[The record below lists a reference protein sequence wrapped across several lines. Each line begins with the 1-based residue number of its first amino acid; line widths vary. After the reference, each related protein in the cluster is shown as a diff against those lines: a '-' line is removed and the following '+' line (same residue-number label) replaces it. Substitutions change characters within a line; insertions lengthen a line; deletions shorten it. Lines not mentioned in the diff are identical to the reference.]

1 MSSIALARPSTAIRI
16 PLKRPGA
23 RTRTFFASAPWG
35 KQRLVILGSGWGGY
49 EVLRAVDRKR
59 WSKSVL
65 TSLRPPSRL
74 WQTSRTRLG
83 VPWRSSRAPN
93 ANAAL
98 CYGRCDHRFSEQ
110 LLQLHPASRQ
120 LCRRY
125 SRVSRCHRTGQ
136 CFVSK
141 PIPGSLLMTSFNAS
155 RFGGTPPKW

>member
-74 WQTSRTRLG
+74 LWQTSRTRLG
-83 VPWRSSRAPN
+83 MPWRSSRAPILTQRFVTADVIIVSPN
-93 ANAAL
+93 NYFNFTPLLASCAVGTLEFRAAIEPV
-98 CYGRCDHRFSEQ
+98 SV
-110 LLQLHPASRQ
+110 S
-120 LCRRY
+120 CRN
-125 SRVSRCHRTGQ
+125 
-136 CFVSK
+136 
-141 PIPGSLLMTSFNAS
+141 SFRDRS
-155 RFGGTPPKW
+155 